1 MKREIEQEMSYL
13 QVTAKEQLHEWVE
26 QIKEFSSEGKTADY
40 IPALKDI
47 DSSQLGIC
55 LIGADGTVIQ
65 SGDYESVFT
74 LQSIS
79 KVISFIAACLCCGIP
94 YVLERVDV
102 EPTGDAFNSIIRLEM
117 HKPGKPFNPMIN
129 AGALTVSSLLS
140 GETAKEKL
148 S

>member
-13 QVTAKEQLHEWVE
+13 QLTAKDRLHEWVQ

-40 IPALKDI
+40 IPALKDM

-79 KVISFIAACLCCGIP
+79 KVISFIAA
-94 YVLERVDV
+94 
-102 EPTGDAFNSIIRLEM
+102 
-117 HKPGKPFNPMIN
+117 
-129 AGALTVSSLLS
+129 
-140 GETAKEKL
+140 
-148 S
+148 